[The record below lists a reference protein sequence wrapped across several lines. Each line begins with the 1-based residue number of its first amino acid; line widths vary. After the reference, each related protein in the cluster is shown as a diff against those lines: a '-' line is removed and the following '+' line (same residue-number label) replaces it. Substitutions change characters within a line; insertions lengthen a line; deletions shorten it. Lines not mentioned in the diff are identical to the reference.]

1 MFQDGLLVYGM
12 AGTCKTTK
20 LKQIKGILQ
29 SNEHTTICPIHKAC
43 KLVNGTRYIECF
55 VLALLI

>member
-1 MFQDGLLVYGM
+1 M